1 MGQKHTGTREDPYNQ
16 ASCGSGPTSLP
27 HTVSYNS
34 SQTSFTSPLSSFI
47 GFPGWLSFQ
56 DGSLSQS
63 LLRKRLAT
71 ILKLMD
77 LPLLGF
83 GFHTFCRSG
92 ATLAFDSNIP
102 LHNIKKHGVWNS
114 DAVWSY
120 ISDNTSLQVPLLF
133 QHLANSLQ

>member
-16 ASCGSGPTSLP
+16 ASCGSGPTTLP
-27 HTVSYNS
+27 YTVSYNS
-34 SQTSFTSPLSSFI
+34 SQISFTPPSAPLLVFK
-47 GFPGWLSFQ
+47 
-56 DGSLSQS
+56 DGSLLTQS

-71 ILKLMD
+71 ILRLMD

-83 GFHTFCRSG
+83 GFHTFHRSG

-102 LHNIKKHGVWNS
+102 LHNIKNHGVWNS

-120 ISDNTSLQVPLLF
+120 ISDNTSQALQVPLLF